1 MKLLAAAILVGTLI
15 SVGSPAPDGKQNSP
29 RVSMLEQ
36 QGLAAIKAGKP
47 AEAVELYREAIK
59 LDPKNPTLRLGAG
72 TAEFQQRHDPEAKAF
87 FEQALDLDPKQ
98 SIARIG
104 LAQVF
109 KRQGDLNEAIRQ
121 YEIAAGEMP
130 DDPAVHDTLDRW
142 KRERELH
149 DRMLT
154 TVGNFFTVQFEGA
167 EDATMAAQ
175 ALESLNKAYW
185 RITDVFGVIPQKSI
199 PVVLYTGA
207 QFEDITRSPKWAAG
221 AFDGTIRV
229 PMAGAGDKGDDLDRV
244 LSHEFTHALIRSIAT
259 RGVPTWLNE
268 GLASVLERDSLDWA
282 TSSMAKISKAPS
294 LETLSTSFSKF
305 SDAQAQVAYAASA
318 VAAKRLLDEAGGPA
332 IANLLRDLGDG
343 VPFDEAFLHRI
354 QKSVRDFETSLGQ

>member
-1 MKLLAAAILVGTLI
+1 MFKAVVLIGAMLLT
-15 SVGSPAPDGKQNSP
+15 QNSP
-29 RVSMLEQ
+29 RVSMLDQ
-36 QGLAAIKAGKP
+36 QGWAAIKDGKP
-47 AEAVELYREAIK
+47 AAAVDLFREAIK
-59 LDPKNPTLRLGAG
+59 LDPKNPMLRLGAG
-72 TAEFQQRHDPEAKAF
+72 TAEFQQRHDAEAKAL
-87 FEQALDLDPKQ
+87 FEEALDLDSKL

-104 LAQVF
+104 LAQVI

-121 YEIAAGEMP
+121 YEIAAGELG
-130 DDPAVHDTLDRW
+130 DDAVVRDTLDRW

-229 PMAGAGDKGDDLDRV
+229 PMAGAGEKGEDLDRV

-282 TSSMAKISKAPS
+282 TSTMAKSSKAPS
-294 LETLSTSFSKF
+294 LETLSTSFSKM
-305 SDAQAQVAYAASA
+305 SDAQAQMAYAASA
-318 VAAKRLLDEAGGPA
+318 LAAKRLLDEAGGPA

-343 VPFDEAFLHRI
+343 ASFEDAFLHRI
-354 QKSVRDFETSLGQ
+354 QKPFSEFASSLGQ